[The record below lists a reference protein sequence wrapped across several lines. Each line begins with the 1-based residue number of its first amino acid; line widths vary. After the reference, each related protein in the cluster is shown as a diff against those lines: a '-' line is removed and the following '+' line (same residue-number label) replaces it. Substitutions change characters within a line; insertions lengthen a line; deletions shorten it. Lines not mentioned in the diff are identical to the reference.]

1 MQLQDCSKDTVL
13 EQDQF
18 SLLLSCFC
26 HQHFQQKM
34 RFDSIKMCSQRTS
47 DFSGNDGDFWALS
60 LLSVQGRRLWM
71 PLLRAWIVS
80 LLILWL
86 LSLNPWC

>member
-34 RFDSIKMCSQRTS
+34 RFDSIKMCSQRTA
-47 DFSGNDGDFWALS
+47 DFGSNDGDFWALFPFYPCRVGGS
-60 LLSVQGRRLWM
+60 GCARSMHGLCR
-71 PLLRAWIVS
+71 
-80 LLILWL
+80 
-86 LSLNPWC
+86 C